1 MLAHFGALVGVRAA
15 LLQQLEA
22 GQQRLA
28 QGRAQLQRYHEEA
41 GGELLQGRDEVLH
54 LRARLEAACHDV
66 LQGVRGAADHWDPLL
81 GVRGWSA
88 SP

>member
-28 QGRAQLQRYHEEA
+28 QGRARLQRYHEEA
-41 GGELLQGRDEVLH
+41 GGELLRGRDEVLQ
-54 LRARLEAACHDV
+54 LRARLEAARHDV
-66 LQGVRGAADHWDPLL
+66 LQGVRGGCGTPRTPSW
-81 GVRGWSA
+81 G
-88 SP
+88 